1 MKASRTPSP
10 STLHQ
15 RAYRERMRQAGLVK
29 KDVWIRP
36 EHARALAEIEKNLR
50 HADAC
55 LPLTEGEAMRGWQ
68 LADLH
73 GALLQ
78 SPAVTSGL
86 ITPEWVEAQP
96 PGLHLVMHE
105 YGDLSLFV
113 AKSGSQIV
121 VEAWL
126 WPLAAVADPAA
137 FNAHVLA
144 THKLLPL
151 SGVAIEA
158 IGGVPG
164 YILFGALD
172 ADSGLASLML
182 EIDTLADNT
191 IAVSEAWQGY
201 LRPEYLAEVG
211 A

>member
-1 MKASRTPSP
+1 MKARRDPSP

-36 EHARALAEIEKNLR
+36 EHAAELAHIEKALR
-50 HADAC
+50 EADGKRASAA
-55 LPLTEGEAMRGWQ
+55 EADMHGWQ

-73 GALLQ
+73 AALGRTQ
-78 SPAVTSGL
+78 AVAEGL
-86 ITPEWVEAQP
+86 IEVEWVDGLA

-113 AKSGSQIV
+113 AKSGTQIV

-126 WPLAAVADPAA
+126 WPVAAVRDPAA
-137 FNAHVLA
+137 FNVHVLA

-151 SGVAIEA
+151 SGIAIETV
-158 IGGVPG
+158 GGTPG
-164 YILFGALD
+164 YTLFGALD
-172 ADSGLASLML
+172 AHSGLASLML
-182 EIDTLADNT
+182 EIETLADNV
-191 IAVSEAWQGY
+191 IAVSEAWQDY
-201 LRPEYLAEVG
+201 LDPAYLAEVT